1 MEADELGDSVGLRK
15 RHSSAPGVG
24 AAPAREVTV
33 VERPVQIKA
42 LSNPER
48 ARILTLL
55 IERPGTAKQVADWV
69 EGTRGRVHYHIK
81 ELEKAGLVELVA
93 KVEKGGVIE
102 KYYRAV
108 ARNFYVAQ
116 GIGEHDGLT
125 GDVRRMISQSML
137 GWRRREVLDVDQDE
151 IATKVVRDC
160 LQTNT
165 GDVILVQGAFAHRD
179 IIQPLVKAV
188 EGLGGHALVSY
199 DGRAQHDYIL
209 KWKDNIASIIVI
221 EEPIEYPSNGINGTD
236 AATTHGPEF
245 LKDLVRNGMRHLY
258 AGVPGYPLESSA
270 FREFV
275 ESGKRIIYMGYP
287 TPGKAEVMG
296 LDYRALHD
304 AWWTALD
311 VDYGELSS
319 KCGRVARR
327 LGASSQVRVTSA
339 GGTDLTFA
347 VAGREVFID
356 DGIVSEWET
365 EHQRGWGH
373 LPAGKVIVAPVAGTV
388 NGAIHSEMTDYF
400 GVPIHDIRLQ
410 FRDGAVVSA
419 TAGENAELLELVLAE
434 GGDAGRL
441 AGGFEIGTNPQI
453 TNPVG
458 YALWDSKSHGDAT
471 VWIGDNLLIGGENE
485 APLSWG
491 FIIAEPTVELDG
503 ELVLAE
509 RAFRFGDKSADEDR

>member
-1 MEADELGDSVGLRK
+1 MALLK
-15 RHSSAPGVG
+15 RHAEMLGPGT
-24 AAPAREVTV
+24 APAREVTV
-33 VERPVQIKA
+33 VERPGQIKA

-48 ARILTLL
+48 VRILTLL

-93 KVEKGGVIE
+93 KVEKGGVVE

-116 GIGEHDGLT
+116 GIGEHEGLS
-125 GDVRRMISQSML
+125 GDVRRMISRSML

-151 IATKVVRDC
+151 IATRVVRDC
-160 LQTNT
+160 LEA
-165 GDVILVQGAFAHRD
+165 GEDDVILVQGAFAHRD

-188 EGLGGHALVSY
+188 ESLGGHALVSY
-199 DGRAQHDYIL
+199 DGRSQNDYIL
-209 KWKDNIASIIVI
+209 KWKDDIASIIVI
-221 EEPIEYPSNGINGTD
+221 EEPIEYPANGAGSAVAPT
-236 AATTHGPEF
+236 AHGREF

-258 AGVPGYPLESSA
+258 AGVPGYPLESPA

-275 ESGKRIIYMGYP
+275 ERGKRIIYMGYP
-287 TPGKAEVMG
+287 TPEKAEIMG

-311 VDYGELSS
+311 IDYGELSAR
-319 KCGRVARR
+319 CEQLAGRIGGGSR
-327 LGASSQVRVTSA
+327 VRVTST
-339 GGTDLTFA
+339 GGTDLTFSLD
-347 VAGREVFID
+347 GHEVFID
-356 DGIVSEWET
+356 DGIISEWET
-365 EHQRGWGH
+365 EHRRGWGH
-373 LPAGKVIVAPVAGTV
+373 LPAGKVIVAPVAGSA
-388 NGAIHSEMTDYF
+388 NGVIHSEMTDYF
-400 GVPIHDIRLQ
+400 GVPIRDIRLQ

-471 VWIGDNLLIGGENE
+471 VWIGDNRLIGGANE

-491 FIIAEPTVELDG
+491 FIIAEPVVTLDG
-503 ELVLAE
+503 ETLLE
-509 RAFRFGDKSADEDR
+509 GRTFKD

>member
-1 MEADELGDSVGLRK
+1 MLLSPRGVNLERRLALHKRHDELLGL
-15 RHSSAPGVG
+15 G

-55 IERPGTAKQVADWV
+55 IERPGTAKQVADWI

-81 ELEKAGLVELVA
+81 ELEKAGLVELVG
-93 KVEKGGVIE
+93 KVEKGGVVE

-116 GIGEHDGLT
+116 GIGEHGGLA
-125 GDVRRMISQSML
+125 GDVRKMISQSML

-151 IATKVVRDC
+151 IATKVVCDC
-160 LQTNT
+160 LQAKPNHM
-165 GDVILVQGAFAHRD
+165 ILVQGAFAHRD
-179 IIQPLVKAV
+179 IIQPLVKAI
-188 EGLGGHALVSY
+188 EGAGGHALVSY
-199 DGRAQHDYIL
+199 DGRAQNDYIL
-209 KWKDNIASIIVI
+209 KWKDDIASIIVI
-221 EEPIEYPSNGINGTD
+221 EEPIEYPANGGAGAGD
-236 AATTHGPEF
+236 AATHGPEF
-245 LKDLVRNGMRHLY
+245 LRDLVRNGMRHLY
-258 AGVPGYPLESSA
+258 AGVPGYPLENPT
-270 FREFV
+270 FRAFV

-287 TPGKAEVMG
+287 TPEKAEIMG

-311 VDYGELSS
+311 IDYGELSEQ
-319 KCGRVARR
+319 CGLLAGR
-327 LGASSQVRVTSA
+327 LGESSEVRVTSA
-339 GGTDLTFA
+339 GGTDLTFS
-347 VAGREVFID
+347 VEGRDVFID
-356 DGIVSEWET
+356 DGVISDWET

-373 LPAGKVIVAPVAGTV
+373 LPAGKVIVAPVAGTA

-400 GVPIHDIRLQ
+400 GVPIHDVRLQ
-410 FRDGAVVSA
+410 FRDGAIVSA

-434 GGDAGRL
+434 GGENGRL

-458 YALWDSKSHGDAT
+458 YEVWDSKSHGDAT
-471 VWIGDNLLIGGENE
+471 LRIGDNRLIGGENE
-485 APLSWG
+485 ALLSWG
-491 FIIAEPTVELDG
+491 FIIAQPVVTLDG
-503 ELVLAE
+503 ETVLAD
-509 RAFRFGDKSADEDR
+509 RAFHFKARA

>member
-1 MEADELGDSVGLRK
+1 MALHKGNDEIRGL
-15 RHSSAPGVG
+15 G
-24 AAPAREVTV
+24 AAPAREVTM

-55 IERPGTAKQVADWV
+55 IERPGTAKQVADWI

-93 KVEKGGVIE
+93 KVEKGGVVE

-125 GDVRRMISQSML
+125 GDVRQMISQSML

-160 LQTNT
+160 LQANA

-188 EGLGGHALVSY
+188 ERTGGHALVSY
-199 DGRAQHDYIL
+199 DGRAGHDYIL
-209 KWKDNIASIIVI
+209 RWKDDIASIIVI
-221 EEPIEYPSNGINGTD
+221 EEPIEYPVNGVNGAGD
-236 AATTHGPEF
+236 AATHGAEF

-258 AGVPGYPLESSA
+258 AGVPGYPLENPT
-270 FREFV
+270 FRAFV

-287 TPGKAEVMG
+287 TPEKAEIMG

-311 VDYGELSS
+311 IDYGELSEQCELLAS
-319 KCGRVARR
+319 R
-327 LGASSQVRVTSA
+327 LGAGLQVRVTSS
-339 GGTDLTFA
+339 GGTDITFG
-347 VAGREVFID
+347 VTGREVFVD
-356 DGIVSEWET
+356 DGIISDWET

-373 LPAGKVIVAPVAGTV
+373 LPAGKVIVAPVAGTA
-388 NGAIHSEMTDYF
+388 NGTIHSEMTDYF

-434 GGDAGRL
+434 GGDTGRL

-458 YALWDSKSHGDAT
+458 YEVWDSKSHGDAT
-471 VWIGDNLLIGGENE
+471 LRIGDNRLIGGENA

-491 FIIAEPTVELDG
+491 FIITEPTVELDG
-503 ELVLAE
+503 ETVLAG
-509 RAFRFGDKSADEDR
+509 RAFHLQEDA

>member
-1 MEADELGDSVGLRK
+1 M
-15 RHSSAPGVG
+15 G
-24 AAPAREVTV
+24 AAPTREVSV
-33 VERPVQIKA
+33 VERPAQIKA

-48 ARILTLL
+48 VRILTLL

-93 KVEKGGVIE
+93 KVEKGGVVE

-108 ARNFYVAQ
+108 ARNFYVGQ
-116 GIGEHDGLT
+116 GIGEHDGLA
-125 GDVRRMISQSML
+125 GDVRKMISQSML

-160 LQTNT
+160 LQADR
-165 GDVILVQGAFAHRD
+165 GDVILVHGAFAHRD

-188 EGLGGHALVSY
+188 ERLGGHALVSY
-199 DGRAQHDYIL
+199 DGRAGHDYVL
-209 KWKDNIASIIVI
+209 RWKDDIASIIVI
-221 EEPIEYPSNGINGTD
+221 EEPIEYPANGMNGAGD
-236 AATTHGPEF
+236 VAAHGPEF

-258 AGVPGYPLESSA
+258 AGVPGYPLENPT
-270 FREFV
+270 FRAFV
-275 ESGKRIIYMGYP
+275 ENGKRIIYMGYP
-287 TPGKAEVMG
+287 TPEKAEIMG

-311 VDYGELSS
+311 IDYGALSQE
-319 KCGRVARR
+319 CGRLAGR
-327 LGASSQVRVTSA
+327 LGTSSDVRVTSA
-339 GGTDLTFA
+339 GGTDLTFSI
-347 VAGREVFID
+347 AGREVFVD
-356 DGIVSEWET
+356 DGVISEWET
-365 EHQRGWGH
+365 EHKRGWGH
-373 LPAGKVIVAPVAGTV
+373 LPAGKVIVAPVAGTA
-388 NGAIHSEMTDYF
+388 NGAIHSETTDYF
-400 GVPIHDIRLQ
+400 GVPIRDIRLQ

-434 GGDAGRL
+434 GGDIGRL

-471 VWIGDNLLIGGENE
+471 VWIGDNRLISGENE

-491 FIIAEPTVELDG
+491 FIIAEPTVMLDG
-503 ELVLAE
+503 EMVLAD
-509 RAFRFGDKSADEDR
+509 RAFRFARVDGAADEDGDGRH

>member
-1 MEADELGDSVGLRK
+1 MVLHKRQGETLGM
-15 RHSSAPGVG
+15 G

-33 VERPVQIKA
+33 VERPIQIKA

-55 IERPGTAKQVADWV
+55 IERPGTAKQVADWI

-116 GIGEHDGLT
+116 GIGEHGGLT
-125 GDVRRMISQSML
+125 GDVRQMISRSML
-137 GWRRREVLDVDQDE
+137 GWRRREMLDVDQDE
-151 IATKVVRDC
+151 IATRVVRDC
-160 LQTNT
+160 LLTSG
-165 GDVILVQGAFAHRD
+165 GDVVLVQGAFAHRD

-188 EGLGGHALVSY
+188 ERLGAHALVSY
-199 DGRAQHDYIL
+199 DGRSQQDYVL
-209 KWKDNIASIIVI
+209 KWKEDIASIIVI
-221 EEPIEYPSNGINGTD
+221 EEPIEYPANGVTGTD
-236 AATTHGPEF
+236 TGATHGPEF
-245 LKDLVRNGMRHLY
+245 LKDLVRSGMRHLY

-287 TPGKAEVMG
+287 TPEKAEVMG

-311 VDYGELSS
+311 VDYAALSAH
-319 KCGRVARR
+319 CERLAGQLGRSAEVH
-327 LGASSQVRVTSA
+327 VTSA
-339 GGTDLTFA
+339 GGTDLTFE

-356 DGIVSEWET
+356 DGVISKWET
-365 EHQRGWGH
+365 EHRRGWGH
-373 LPAGKVIVAPVAGTV
+373 LPAGKVIVAPVAGSA
-388 NGAIHSEMTDYF
+388 NGVIHSEMSDYF
-400 GVPIHDIRLQ
+400 GVPIRDIRIQ

-419 TAGENAELLELVLAE
+419 TAGENEELLDLVLAE

-471 VWIGDNLLIGGENE
+471 VWIGDNRLIGGENE

-503 ELVLAE
+503 ETVLAG
-509 RAFRFGDKSADEDR
+509 RTFRFGGGDVDGDA